1 MVSPADEPLLPWLQ
15 PPLLDALKLHT
26 ANALMLHGPDGNG
39 QFQLAL
45 ALARAFLCEGRQE
58 PAAIAP
64 ACESCAS
71 CRLFA
76 ARTHPDLMCLVPDAM
91 REELGWTAS
100 PTEQSAEDGAAT
112 KGKPS
117 KEIRVDEVRAVV
129 AFAQSSSARGRG
141 KAVLI
146 HPAER
151 MNPIAA
157 NALLKTLEEPAG
169 QTRYVLSSHAAATL
183 LPTVRSRCL
192 AVPVVLPTE
201 QVALAWL
208 EAKGVKQA
216 GVMLAATGGRPVKS
230 LEWVESRVDASLW
243 LALPGH
249 IAQGRSETL
258 ADWPLARMIETLQKL
273 CHDLL
278 CCTVDAA
285 PRFFPAQSLVGLG
298 GSIVKL
304 SKWSAAL
311 RVHANQAGHPWQ
323 ASLKFESLVD
333 EARRAMVR
341 TLDNQSAPRRPTP
354 GHASVHSPP

>member
-1 MVSPADEPLLPWLQ
+1 MVSQADDPLLPWLQ
-15 PPLLDALKLHT
+15 PPLLDALKLHA

-39 QFQLAL
+39 QFPLAL
-45 ALARAFLCEGRQE
+45 ALARAFLCEGRRE
-58 PAAIAP
+58 HASIVP

-76 ARTHPDLMCLVPDAM
+76 ARTHPDLMCLVPDAL
-91 REELGWTAS
+91 REELGWAALS
-100 PTEQSAEDGAAT
+100 TEQSAADGAA

-117 KEIRVDEVRAVV
+117 KEIRVDEIRAVV

-169 QTRYVLSSHAAATL
+169 QTRYILSSHAVATL

-192 AVPVVLPTE
+192 AVPVGLPVE
-201 QVALAWL
+201 PVALAWL

-216 GVMLAATGGRPVKS
+216 GVMLAATGGRPVES
-230 LEWVESRVDASLW
+230 LAWVQSGVDASLW
-243 LALPGH
+243 LALPGQV
-249 IAQGRSETL
+249 AQGRAETF
-258 ADWPLARMIETLQKL
+258 ADWPVARMIETLQKL

-278 CCTVDAA
+278 CCTVNAA
-285 PRFFPAQSLVGLG
+285 PRFFPGQTLVGLG
-298 GSIVKL
+298 GSIAKL
-304 SKWSAAL
+304 AKWSAAL
-311 RVHANQAGHPWQ
+311 RVHAHQAGHPWQ
-323 ASLKFESLVD
+323 ASLKFESLLD
-333 EARRAMVR
+333 EARRAMTR
-341 TLDNQSAPRRPTP
+341 APPDESAPGRHTA
-354 GHASVHSPP
+354 GHASVHSPS